1 MPATATPPGEVAS
14 LTVDADTVAAFSGS
28 ETWATGATVTLDSVA
43 PFDGVIDTTVGGVV
57 SAVLVQ
63 VEFGVGPVGVVV
75 AVAVAVVGGHGGEC
89 GGCAVVARWLPARSA
104 MPEAPPMI
112 WSW

>member
-28 ETWATGATVTLDSVA
+28 ETWAAGATVTLIPVA

-57 SAVLVQ
+57 SA
-63 VEFGVGPVGVVV
+63 
-75 AVAVAVVGGHGGEC
+75 AAAVVNVEV
-89 GGCAVVARWLPARSA
+89 AVVARWLPARSA